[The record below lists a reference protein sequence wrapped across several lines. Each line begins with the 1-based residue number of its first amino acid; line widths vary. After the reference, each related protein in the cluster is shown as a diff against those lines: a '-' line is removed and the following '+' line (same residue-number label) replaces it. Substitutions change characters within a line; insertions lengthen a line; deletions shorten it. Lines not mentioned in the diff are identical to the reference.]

1 MRDLDRERLAFE
13 MSLIMMKKLG
23 CEMYLTAG
31 VGLMVC
37 LEHPDAPE
45 HEQQAEGVCA
55 FARHQVDAV
64 LRVHDAGK
72 LSSYV
77 EAVDEYIGLLTD
89 TASAASPFGGR

>member
-1 MRDLDRERLAFE
+1 MTMRDLDRERLAFE
-13 MSLIMMKKLG
+13 MSLVMMKKLG

-64 LRVHDAGK
+64 LRIHDAGA
-72 LSSYV
+72 LPAYID
-77 EAVDEYIGLLTD
+77 ALDEYAGMLKAAAG
-89 TASAASPFGGR
+89 TA